1 MSAGKA
7 VRRRQT
13 NRREVLL
20 EAAAKRFVEDG
31 YAAASMRDI
40 AGDAGMQP
48 GSIYYHF
55 PSKEELLVA
64 VHEDGM
70 RLITDTV
77 VGSITRTEGKP
88 PWDRLEAACVAHLSV
103 LLKGGE
109 RIKAVMRNVPLKS
122 HPSRSN
128 ITRMRDEYEAIF
140 AGLLGNLMLPKGT
153 DRHALR
159 LMLLGAMNWSFTWY
173 RDGAESPER
182 IARKFLAML
191 RTRLDTGALDT
202 SA

>member
-1 MSAGKA
+1 MSVAKT
-7 VRRRQT
+7 VKRRQT

-40 AGDAGMQP
+40 AADAGMQP

-70 RLITDTV
+70 RLIADKV
-77 VGSITRTEGKP
+77 VATLARAEGKP
-88 PWDRLEAACVAHLSV
+88 PWERLEIACVAHLSV
-103 LLKGGE
+103 LLEGGDH
-109 RIKAVMRNVPLKS
+109 IKAVMRNVPVRN
-122 HPSRSN
+122 HPSRDH
-128 ITRMRDEYEAIF
+128 ITEMRDAYEAIF
-140 AGLLGNLMLPKGT
+140 AHLLDDLALPEDT
-153 DRHALR
+153 DLRALR
-159 LMLLGAMNWSFTWY
+159 LMLLGAMNWAFTWY
-173 RDGAESPER
+173 REGAESPER

-191 RTRLDTGALDT
+191 RVQLDTGA
-202 SA
+202 

>member
-7 VRRRQT
+7 VKRRQT

-77 VGSITRTEGKP
+77 VATLSRTEGKP
-88 PWDRLEAACVAHLSV
+88 PWDRLEVACVAHLSV
-103 LLKGGE
+103 LLKGGD

-122 HPSRSN
+122 HPSRDH
-128 ITRMRDEYEAIF
+128 ITEMRDAYEAIF
-140 AGLLGNLMLPKGT
+140 ARLLGDLALPRGT

-173 RDGAESPER
+173 RDGAETPEH

-191 RTRLDTGALDT
+191 RTRLDIGA
-202 SA
+202 

>member
-1 MSAGKA
+1 MSPGKA
-7 VRRRQT
+7 VKRRQT

-20 EAAAKRFVEDG
+20 EAAARRFVEDG

-40 AGDAGMQP
+40 AADAGMQP

-55 PSKEELLVA
+55 PSKEELLIA

-77 VGSITRTEGKP
+77 VTTLAGAEGKP
-88 PWDRLEAACVAHLSV
+88 PWDRLETACIAHLRV
-103 LLKGGE
+103 LLKGGD

-122 HPSRSN
+122 HPTRGH
-128 ITRMRDEYEAIF
+128 ITEMRDAYENIF
-140 AGLLGNLMLPKGT
+140 TGLLGDLALPKGT

-191 RTRLDTGALDT
+191 RGQLDSGQ
-202 SA
+202 

>member
-1 MSAGKA
+1 MCAVKA
-7 VRRRQT
+7 VKRRQT
-13 NRREVLL
+13 NRREILL
-20 EAAAKRFVEDG
+20 EAAARRFVEDG

-70 RLITDTV
+70 RLIAEAVTAALARVD
-77 VGSITRTEGKP
+77 GKT
-88 PWDRLEAACVAHLSV
+88 PWDRLETACIAHLSV
-103 LLKGGE
+103 LLTGGD
-109 RIKAVMRNVPLKS
+109 RIKAVMRNVPLEN

-128 ITRMRDEYEAIF
+128 ITKMRDEYEAIF
-140 AGLLGNLMLPKGT
+140 ARLLGDLALPKGT
-153 DRHALR
+153 DLHTLR

-173 RDGAESPER
+173 RAGAESPER
-182 IARKFLAML
+182 IARKFIVML
-191 RTRLDTGALDT
+191 RTQLDTGA
-202 SA
+202 

>member
-1 MSAGKA
+1 MSAVKA
-7 VRRRQT
+7 VKRRQT

-20 EAAAKRFVEDG
+20 EAAARRFVEDG

-77 VGSITRTEGKP
+77 VATLARVEDKK

-103 LLKGGE
+103 LLKGGD

-122 HPSRSN
+122 HPTRSN
-128 ITRMRDEYEAIF
+128 ITGMRDAYEAIF
-140 AGLLGNLMLPKGT
+140 AGLLGDLTLPKGT
-153 DRHALR
+153 DLHALR

-173 RDGAESPER
+173 RDGTESPER
-182 IARKFLAML
+182 IAKKFLTML
-191 RTRLDTGALDT
+191 RVQLDAGA
-202 SA
+202 

>member
-7 VRRRQT
+7 VKRRQT

-77 VGSITRTEGKP
+77 VATLSRTDGKP

-103 LLKGGE
+103 LLKGGD
-109 RIKAVMRNVPLKS
+109 RIKAVMRNVSMKS
-122 HPSRSN
+122 HPSRDH
-128 ITRMRDEYEAIF
+128 IAEMRDTYETIF
-140 AGLLGNLMLPKGT
+140 ASLLGDLALPRGT

-173 RDGAESPER
+173 RDEISSSVGEYA
-182 IARKFLAML
+182 
-191 RTRLDTGALDT
+191 G
-202 SA
+202 

>member
-1 MSAGKA
+1 MSAVKA
-7 VRRRQT
+7 VKRRQT

-77 VGSITRTEGKP
+77 VATIARAEGKP
-88 PWDRLEAACVAHLSV
+88 PWDRLEAACIAHLSV
-103 LLKGGE
+103 LLTGGD
-109 RIKAVMRNVPLKS
+109 RIKAVMHNVPLKS
-122 HPSRSN
+122 HPSRGH
-128 ITRMRDEYEAIF
+128 ITEMRDAYEEIF
-140 AGLLGNLMLPKGT
+140 ARLLGDLVLPKGT
-153 DRHALR
+153 DLHALR

-191 RTRLDTGALDT
+191 RTRLDTGD
-202 SA
+202 

>member
-1 MSAGKA
+1 MSPGKA
-7 VRRRQT
+7 VKRRQT

-20 EAAAKRFVEDG
+20 EAAARRFVEDG

-55 PSKEELLVA
+55 PSKEELLIA

-77 VGSITRTEGKP
+77 VATLAGADGKP

-103 LLKGGE
+103 LLKGGD
-109 RIKAVMRNVPLKS
+109 RIKAVMRNVPLKN
-122 HPSRSN
+122 HPTRGH
-128 ITRMRDEYEAIF
+128 ITEMRDAYEAIF
-140 AGLLGNLMLPKGT
+140 ASLLGELTLPKET
-153 DRHALR
+153 DQHALR

-191 RTRLDTGALDT
+191 RTRLDTGA
-202 SA
+202 